1 MSQSQATDCI
11 NQIDIAQTKIAKY
24 NTDWNIWDIE
34 YKRLEQLI
42 ITKETEI
49 DSKDTELYNW
59 ILSELQNNSTGEL
72 IQRGGDSCA
81 QYRGSECSD
90 MCRNVGLDSLKTP
103 RGRGPSGLEHY
114 HTYNQ
119 HCNWNRP
126 LWETYRCYC
135 KTMTNNSKDIKTN
148 KARIILEIITEKTNL
163 QNQISQHAN
172 NMPQFPPIVVR
183 CCDKTIECNNK
194 IFGSNSCFG
203 NLQICRQSNFNILDK
218 SRTTELENNNK
229 TKILKM
235 QKDLE
240 PINEQIIELLNSIFN
255 LSKNLSSSIDNS
267 SISNSILNIRKI
279 YDQISVLMTKIE
291 TIRNINNVENE
302 AKLLFDYITTDTTHK
317 REMQSIFESISVEVK
332 NIKNIILQA
341 KNTFSN
347 IKIIYET
354 LQNEDLNINLLKIEQ
369 NKILKSIS
377 SLNNY
382 LDNLKILYDIVNSS
396 SIKSQDDID
405 KFLEIYNKSV
415 VLVKNINLEIKDLN
429 SFKNEL
435 TNIFNKFTINSF
447 FINEVKLI
455 YNESIN
461 NINNITRK
469 INEININT
477 IIENINSIFLKNKK
491 LYESDIIRFDEEKL
505 KIIQDEELKINQSK
519 ITNNIINNPNNII
532 NNPNNIINNPNN
544 IINNP
549 NNIINNPNNID
560 NKNIINNIKQE
571 EISGINIIYILIGI
585 GIVIIT
591 IIFLF
596 IKK

>member
-34 YKRLEQLI
+34 YKRLEQEI
-42 ITKETEI
+42 ATKETEI
-49 DSKDTELYNW
+49 NNKDTELYNW
-59 ILSELQNNSTGEL
+59 ILSELQNNSAGEL
-72 IQRGGDSCA
+72 VQRGGDSCA
-81 QYRGSECSD
+81 AYRGSECSD
-90 MCRNVGLDSLKTP
+90 TCREVGLRIKTP

-119 HCNWNRP
+119 HCNWNRV

-135 KTMTNNSKDIKTN
+135 KTMTSNSKYVFDDRS
-148 KARIILEIITEKTNL
+148 RIILGIITEKTNL
-163 QNQISQHAN
+163 QNQINQHAN

-240 PINEQIIELLNSIFN
+240 PISEQIIELLNSIFN
-255 LSKNLSSSIDNS
+255 LSKNLSNSIDNS

-332 NIKNIILQA
+332 NIKNLILQA

-354 LQNEDLNINLLKIEQ
+354 LQNEDLNINLLKIEK

-377 SLNNY
+377 LLNNY

-429 SFKNEL
+429 LFKNEL

-447 FINEVKLI
+447 FINDVKLI

-519 ITNNIINNPNNII
+519 ITNNPNNII
-532 NNPNNIINNPNN
+532 NNPNNITNNPNN

-549 NNIINNPNNID
+549 SNID

-591 IIFLF
+591 IIFLI